1 MREVKPY
8 SLNIKG
14 RLVEINRPQV
24 MGILNVT
31 PDSFFTDSRSFDVDA
46 ISHRVATMVAE
57 GADMIDIGAYS
68 SRPGAGEVSAIEEM
82 QRLER
87 GMAIVRKIAP
97 SILVSVDTFRADVA
111 RYAVESLGVDMV
123 NDISAG
129 LLDDN
134 MVATVAQLKVPYIAM
149 HMRGTPATMSEM
161 TQYDNVVADVMR
173 ELSQRINEFT
183 LAGIND
189 IIIDPGFG
197 FAKTTEQNYE
207 LLQNLE
213 LFHELGY
220 PLLVGVS
227 RKSMIYRALGVTP
240 DDALNGTTVVNT
252 IALQTGASIL
262 RVHDVKQAVEAVK
275 IMMLTNKQY
284 NS

>member
-31 PDSFFTDSRSFDVDA
+31 PDSFFTDSRSFDADA

-68 SRPGAGEVSAIEEM
+68 SRSGAGEVSATEET

-149 HMRGTPATMSEM
+149 HMRGTPTTMSKM

-252 IALQTGASIL
+252 IALQAGASIL

-275 IMMLTNKQY
+275 IMMLTNKQ
-284 NS
+284 

>member
-31 PDSFFTDSRSFDVDA
+31 PDSFFIDSRSFDADA

-68 SRPGAGEVSAIEEM
+68 SRPGAGEVSATEEM

-161 TQYDNVVADVMR
+161 TQYDNVVADVMC

-227 RKSMIYRALGVTP
+227 RKSMICRALGVTP

-252 IALQTGASIL
+252 IALQAGASIL

-275 IMMLTNKQY
+275 IMMLTNKQ
-284 NS
+284 

>member
-68 SRPGAGEVSAIEEM
+68 SRPGAGEVSVTEEM

-87 GMAIVRKIAP
+87 SMAIVRKIAP

-149 HMRGTPATMSEM
+149 HMRGTPATMIEM

-252 IALQTGASIL
+252 IALQAGASIL

-275 IMMLTNKQY
+275 IMMLTNKQ
-284 NS
+284 

>member
-14 RLVEINRPQV
+14 CLVEINRPQV

-31 PDSFFTDSRSFDVDA
+31 PDSFFTDSRSFDADA

-68 SRPGAGEVSAIEEM
+68 SRPGAGEVSVTEEM

-252 IALQTGASIL
+252 IALQAGASIL

-275 IMMLTNKQY
+275 IMMLTNKQ
-284 NS
+284 

>member
-24 MGILNVT
+24 LGILNVT
-31 PDSFFTDSRSFDVDA
+31 PDSFFTDSRSFDADA

-68 SRPGAGEVSAIEEM
+68 SRPGAGEVSVTEEM

-161 TQYDNVVADVMR
+161 TQYDNVTADVMR

-252 IALQTGASIL
+252 IALQAGASIL

-275 IMMLTNKQY
+275 IMMLTNKQ
-284 NS
+284 

>member
-31 PDSFFTDSRSFDVDA
+31 PDSFFTDSRSFDADA

-149 HMRGTPATMSEM
+149 HMRGTPATMSEK

-252 IALQTGASIL
+252 IALQAGASIL

-275 IMMLTNKQY
+275 IMMLTNKQ
-284 NS
+284 

>member
-31 PDSFFTDSRSFDVDA
+31 PDSFFTDSRSFDADA

-68 SRPGAGEVSAIEEM
+68 SRSGAGEVSVTEEM

-149 HMRGTPATMSEM
+149 HMRGTPTTMSKM

-252 IALQTGASIL
+252 IALQAGASIL

-275 IMMLTNKQY
+275 IMMLTNKQ
-284 NS
+284 

>member
-31 PDSFFTDSRSFDVDA
+31 PDSFFTDSRSFDADA

-68 SRPGAGEVSAIEEM
+68 SRPGAGEVSVTEEM

-97 SILVSVDTFRADVA
+97 SILMSVDTFRADVA

-252 IALQTGASIL
+252 IALQAGASIL

-275 IMMLTNKQY
+275 IMMLTNKQ
-284 NS
+284 

>member
-31 PDSFFTDSRSFDVDA
+31 PDSFFTDSRSFDADA

-68 SRPGAGEVSAIEEM
+68 SRSGAGEVSVIEEM

-87 GMAIVRKIAP
+87 GMAIMRKIAP

-134 MVATVAQLKVPYIAM
+134 MVATVAQLKVQYIAM
-149 HMRGTPATMSEM
+149 HMRGTPTTMSKM

-252 IALQTGASIL
+252 IALQAGASIL

-275 IMMLTNKQY
+275 IMMLTNKQ
-284 NS
+284 

>member
-1 MREVKPY
+1 MREVKSY

-68 SRPGAGEVSAIEEM
+68 SRSGAGEVSEIEEM

-252 IALQTGASIL
+252 IALQAGASIL

-275 IMMLTNKQY
+275 IMMLTNKQ
-284 NS
+284 

>member
-14 RLVEINRPQV
+14 SLVEINRPQV

-31 PDSFFTDSRSFDVDA
+31 PDSFFTDSRSFDADA

-68 SRPGAGEVSAIEEM
+68 SRPGAGEVSATEEM

-252 IALQTGASIL
+252 IALQAGASIL

-275 IMMLTNKQY
+275 IMMLTNKQ
-284 NS
+284 

>member
-31 PDSFFTDSRSFDVDA
+31 PDSFFIDSRSFDVDA
-46 ISHRVATMVAE
+46 ISHHVATMVAE

-68 SRPGAGEVSAIEEM
+68 SRPGAGVVSATEEM

-252 IALQTGASIL
+252 IALQAGASIL

-275 IMMLTNKQY
+275 IMMLTNKQ
-284 NS
+284 

>member
-68 SRPGAGEVSAIEEM
+68 SRPGAGEVSVTEEM

-87 GMAIVRKIAP
+87 SMAIVRKIAP

-252 IALQTGASIL
+252 IALQAGASIL
-262 RVHDVKQAVEAVK
+262 RVHDVKQAVETVK
-275 IMMLTNKQY
+275 IMMLTNKQ
-284 NS
+284 